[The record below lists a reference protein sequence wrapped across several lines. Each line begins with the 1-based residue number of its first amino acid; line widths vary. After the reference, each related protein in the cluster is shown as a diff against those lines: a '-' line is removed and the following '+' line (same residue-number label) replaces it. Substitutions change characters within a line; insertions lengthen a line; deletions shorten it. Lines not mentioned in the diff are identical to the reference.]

1 MITTEINKHY
11 DSEGNILY
19 IEFKSAS
26 SAKGIQLTEN
36 IVLRVD
42 STSGDML
49 GLAIHN
55 YTKIAT
61 QRLADPLTGLPTTNS
76 QALLQAFGS
85 KPLSDF
91 LILQDGTIALGPAL
105 LPQAAKAA

>member
-1 MITTEINKHY
+1 MTRTKINKYY
-11 DSEGNILY
+11 DTESDILY
-19 IEFKSAS
+19 IEFKPAPSAR
-26 SAKGIQLTEN
+26 GIQLTEN

-42 STSGDML
+42 LSSGDAL

-55 YTKIAT
+55 YTKIAA
-61 QRLADPLTGLPTTNS
+61 QGLADPLTGLPTIDH
-76 QALLQAFGS
+76 QALLQTLDS

-91 LILQDGTIALGPAL
+91 LVLRRGAIALGPAL